1 MHNIQLLSEF
11 GCAIAIDDFGTGYAN
26 YERLKSLQA
35 DIVKIDGCFVHEI
48 ESDQLDAIIVKSI
61 IEIARA
67 KQLTVVAEY
76 VETEA
81 QKAMLLALGVD
92 YLQGYLIGKTAAVK
106 RIKGVKSRAITLP
119 GLLCY

>member
-1 MHNIQLLSEF
+1 M
-11 GCAIAIDDFGTGYAN
+11 
-26 YERLKSLQA
+26 
-35 DIVKIDGCFVHEI
+35 HEI

-76 VETEA
+76 VETQA

-92 YLQGYLIGKTAAVK
+92 YLQGYLIGKPQPLSELKA
-106 RIKGVKSRAITLP
+106 
-119 GLLCY
+119 